1 MGEIAQT
8 VKQMTTVMQ
17 YHINGVWVAQ
27 QVTSTPYLEL
37 KLFFMSDLALIG
49 VKFGLRLN
57 GLNLCQT

>member
-8 VKQMTTVMQ
+8 VKQMTTMKQ

-37 KLFFMSDLALIG
+37 KLYFMPSLALIG
-49 VKFGLRLN
+49 VKFGL
-57 GLNLCQT
+57 GLNRLDLCQT